1 MRISL
6 TMACSCSLSSLI
18 YLLLVIAPSWN
29 FGVAHAASRCPGEN
43 KKNKELLCEVKSE
56 NKEIKELLLEVKSDL
71 GKLLAICKPADKGM

>member
-29 FGVAHAASRCPGEN
+29 FGFAHAASQCAGEN
-43 KKNKELLCEVKSE
+43 KSIEELLCEVKSE
-56 NKEIKELLLEVKSDL
+56 L
-71 GKLLAICKPADKGM
+71 GKLLAISKGM